1 MKIAEFDINAAEGIY
16 LLSDYHLDDKFYPQG
31 HILSSEDIV
40 LFKLNSIR
48 RVYGAKVE
56 DFDLDKKTSLG
67 MVAAKICGKNT
78 SYVLDDENIINI
90 VAADDGI
97 LICSNERLQK
107 FNHLYPDLVLNVIT
121 PYQPIKK
128 GDVIAK
134 LELNSPLISQ
144 NTIDEILFKLSGNIS
159 LLQISPL
166 ETMKVG
172 LIYGNLLNNETET
185 EHFTANV
192 KTLLTSFADYQ
203 LDFSK
208 EYQSYWN
215 LKDMSD
221 SIQDALDDGLDIV
234 FVLGGTSSGNM
245 HGVISDSLR
254 QITDG
259 SLLFNFPQLGAS
271 DLFIAQHRQTKIIAL
286 PYNYHL
292 ADVAHLNNII
302 KQAIYNRHLI
312 LADFAHLTPIDLPKG
327 EKISNKL
334 SGKLM
339 SAKASSG
346 KGKKA
351 SIAAIVL
358 AAGIGSRSGRG
369 KLMAATKDDIP
380 LFMKAVNAAIA
391 SDACPVFVI
400 TGYQHEQMAEHL
412 DNLDVNVIYNSA
424 YRSGI
429 KTSLDLGLKSVP
441 DFCDGAMIIPAD
453 MPNLSGADL
462 NKLINSF
469 KKGKEKQ
476 VSMFAHKGV
485 KSNPIIWSKSLY
497 DKADVVPEN
506 SAVRPVF
513 MEHSDYTNVIELKD
527 KNKLLDVNFPS
538 DIEKI

>member
-1 MKIAEFDINAAEGIY
+1 MKVAEFDINAAEGIY
-16 LLSDYHLDDKFYPQG
+16 LLSNYRLDSKFYPQG
-31 HILSSEDIV
+31 HILTAEDVIF
-40 LFKLNSIR
+40 FKLYGIR
-48 RVYGAKVE
+48 RVYGAEAE

-67 MVAAKICGKNT
+67 MIAAKICGNNT
-78 SYVLDDENIINI
+78 AYVPDDDNIINI

-97 LICSNERLQK
+97 LLCSQERLQK
-107 FNHLYPDLVLNVIT
+107 FNHLYPDLLLNTIA
-121 PYQPIKK
+121 PYQPVKK

-134 LELNSPLISQ
+134 LELNTPLMSQ
-144 NTIDEILFKLSGNIS
+144 STVDEILFKLSGNVS
-159 LLQISPL
+159 LLQITPL
-166 ETMKVG
+166 QPLKVG
-172 LIYGNLLNNETET
+172 LIYGNLLNNEAET

-192 KTLLTSFADYQ
+192 KALLTSFTDYN

-221 SIQDALDDGLDIV
+221 SIQDAIDDGLNVV
-234 FVLGGTSSGNM
+234 FVLGGTSSGSMN
-245 HGVISDSLR
+245 GVISDSLR
-254 QITDG
+254 QISDG
-259 SLLFNFPQLGAS
+259 SLLFNFPQLNAS

-292 ADVAHLNNII
+292 ADVDYLNNII
-302 KQAIYNRHLI
+302 KQAIYTKKLT
-312 LADFAHLTPIDLPKG
+312 LADFAHLAPIDLSKG
-327 EKISNKL
+327 EKLTDKL
-334 SGKLM
+334 SAKLL
-339 SAKASSG
+339 SAQPSG
-346 KGKKA
+346 TKGKKA
-351 SIAAIVL
+351 NIAAIVL

-369 KLMAATKDDIP
+369 KLMVPTKDDVP

-400 TGYQHEQMAEHL
+400 TGYQHEQMSEYL

-441 DFCDGAMIIPAD
+441 DFCDGAMILPAD
-453 MPNLSGADL
+453 MPNLTGADL

-469 KKGKEKQ
+469 KKGKDKQ
-476 VSMFAHKGV
+476 ISLFAHKGI

-506 SAVRPVF
+506 TDVRPVF
-513 MEHSDYTNVIELKD
+513 MEHADYTNVVELKD

>member
-1 MKIAEFDINAAEGIY
+1 MKVAEFDINAAEGVY
-16 LLSDYHLDDKFYPQG
+16 LLSNYRLDNKFYPQG
-31 HILSSEDIV
+31 HILTAEDIIF
-40 LFKLNSIR
+40 FKLYGIR
-48 RVYGAKVE
+48 QVYGAEAE
-56 DFDLDKKTSLG
+56 DFDLDKNTSLG
-67 MVAAKICGKNT
+67 MIAAKICGNNT
-78 SYVLDDENIINI
+78 AYVSDDDNVINI

-97 LICSNERLQK
+97 LLCSQDRLQK
-107 FNHLYPDLVLNVIT
+107 FNHLYPDLILNTIA
-121 PYQPIKK
+121 PYQPVKK
-128 GDVIAK
+128 GEIIAK
-134 LELNSPLISQ
+134 LELNSPLMNQS
-144 NTIDEILFKLSGNIS
+144 TVDEILFKLSGNVS
-159 LLQISPL
+159 LLQIGLL
-166 ETMKVG
+166 ESLKVG
-172 LIYGNLLNNETET
+172 LIYGNLLNNEAET

-192 KTLLTSFADYQ
+192 KTLLTSFADYN

-221 SIQDALDDGLDIV
+221 SIQDAIDDGLNVV
-234 FVLGGTSSGNM
+234 FVLGGTSSGSMN
-245 HGVISDSLR
+245 GVISGSLR
-254 QITDG
+254 QISDG
-259 SLLFNFPQLGAS
+259 SLLFNFPQLNAS

-292 ADVAHLNNII
+292 ADVDYLNNII
-302 KQAIYNRHLI
+302 KQAIYTKKLT
-312 LADFAHLTPIDLPKG
+312 LADFAHLAPIDLSKG
-327 EKISNKL
+327 EKLTDKL
-334 SGKLM
+334 SAKLL
-339 SAKASSG
+339 SAQPSG
-346 KGKKA
+346 TKGKKA
-351 SIAAIVL
+351 NIAAIVL

-369 KLMAATKDDIP
+369 KLMVPTKDDVP

-400 TGYQHEQMAEHL
+400 TGYQHEQMSEYL

-441 DFCDGAMIIPAD
+441 DFCDGAMILPAD
-453 MPNLSGADL
+453 MPNLTGADL

-469 KKGKEKQ
+469 KKGKDKQ
-476 VSMFAHKGV
+476 ISLFAHKGI

-506 SAVRPVF
+506 TDVRPVF
-513 MEHSDYTNVIELKD
+513 MEHADYTNVVELKD